1 MRVEKSWGYEALI
14 YNGAYCTKLLVY
26 TKRIAS
32 SLHYHEK
39 KHEIF
44 IVHSGKF
51 DIDTFQPGATGAASR
66 LYFPGDYL
74 VLPPLTRHRI
84 RCLEP
89 GTIIETS
96 THDDPEDC
104 VRLVPSEV

>member
-1 MRVEKSWGYEALI
+1 MRIEKSWGYEEI
-14 YNGAYCTKLLVY
+14 IHNGDYCCKLLVY
-26 TKRIAS
+26 TKPIAS
-32 SLHYHEK
+32 SLHYHER

-51 DIDTFQPGATGAASR
+51 DIWTFKPGATGVDSR
-66 LYFPGDYL
+66 LHSPGDYI

-96 THDDPEDC
+96 SHDDPEDC
-104 VRLVPSEV
+104 IRLIPSEV